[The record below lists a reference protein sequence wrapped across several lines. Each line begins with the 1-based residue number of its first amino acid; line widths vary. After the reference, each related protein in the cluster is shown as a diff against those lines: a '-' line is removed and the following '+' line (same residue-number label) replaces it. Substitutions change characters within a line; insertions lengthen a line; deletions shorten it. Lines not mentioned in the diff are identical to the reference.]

1 MKRLITGFTVILFSA
16 TCAAAD
22 VKPTELGD
30 RIPDTADPESTLA
43 HMHALRQ
50 QRGWQELT
58 DQFAEVDFSEWPAES
73 VGQTVEA
80 LRLRGQAYAFTKK
93 GGQAEADFRLAVKLA
108 PEDPAA
114 WLGLADTLANN
125 LNDDEQALAAYQRVL
140 MIVGRSNGWMPIS
153 TTLSIAR
160 IFTNQVKPAEA
171 LEALQIYG
179 DMDEMAPVWKIKM
192 LRAYGH
198 AYAAQGKEKESL
210 EKFRE
215 ALELE
220 ASQSVPK

>member
-1 MKRLITGFTVILFSA
+1 MRAVLITGGGGGIGAALSTGF
-16 TCAAAD
+16 AAA
-22 VKPTELGD
+22 GD
-30 RIPDTADPESTLA
+30 GIIVLDRDAETAEA
-43 HMHALRQ
+43 VAAALR
-50 QRGWQELT
+50 
-58 DQFAEVDFSEWPAES
+58 A
-73 VGQTVEA
+73 
-80 LRLRGQAYAFTKK
+80 K

-160 IFTNQVKPAEA
+160 IFTNQVKPVEA